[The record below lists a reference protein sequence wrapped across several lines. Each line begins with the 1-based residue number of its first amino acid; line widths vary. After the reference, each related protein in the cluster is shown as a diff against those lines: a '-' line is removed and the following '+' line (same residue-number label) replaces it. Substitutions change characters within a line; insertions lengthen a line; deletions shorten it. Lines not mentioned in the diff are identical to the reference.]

1 MGKYNRDLLVLFKSN
16 VYNEDL
22 LQFEVECLHK
32 ILLRVE
38 ENDVFCLTHELAKR
52 NRITNKANAI
62 LRAIADI
69 KLKPFH
75 FLINKN

>member
-22 LQFEVECLHK
+22 LQYEVECLHK

-38 ENDVFCLTHELAKR
+38 EDDIFCLTHELVKRSGITQKAK
-52 NRITNKANAI
+52 AI
-62 LRAIADI
+62 LKTVAHSN
-69 KLKPFH
+69 LKPFH

>member
-22 LQFEVECLHK
+22 LQYEVECLHK

-38 ENDVFCLTHELAKR
+38 EDDIFCLTHELVKR
-52 NRITNKANAI
+52 SRITQKAKAI
-62 LRAIADI
+62 I
-69 KLKPFH
+69 KTVAHSHLKPFH

>member
-22 LQFEVECLHK
+22 LQYEVEWLHK

-38 ENDVFCLTHELAKR
+38 EDDIFCLTHELVKR
-52 NRITNKANAI
+52 SRITQRAKAI
-62 LRAIADI
+62 LKTVAHS

>member
-22 LQFEVECLHK
+22 LQFEVECLHR

-38 ENDVFCLTHELAKR
+38 ENDVFCAAHELAKR
-52 NRITNKANAI
+52 SRITQKAKAI
-62 LRAIADI
+62 LRAISDT
-69 KLKPFH
+69 KLKPFN

>member
-38 ENDVFCLTHELAKR
+38 EDEVFCMAHELAR
-52 NRITNKANAI
+52 RSRITNKAKLI
-62 LRAIADI
+62 LRAISDT

>member
-22 LQFEVECLHK
+22 LQYEVECLHK

-38 ENDVFCLTHELAKR
+38 EEDIFCISHELVKRSKITQKAK
-52 NRITNKANAI
+52 AI
-62 LRAIADI
+62 LKTIAHSN
-69 KLKPFH
+69 LKPFH